1 MEKTLEQNRRR
12 IDIVS
17 DPSFVVSLDS
27 LSLDELRSRRS
38 LCDALDVELSYYRRL
53 LHGRM
58 DLLSFELRRRSG
70 AEQRTLIEALPEI
83 LADHETA
90 PPPAAGVD
98 EPPLK
103 ELSTELPDLPRTGNR
118 PIDKVLGDDF
128 LAHLPT
134 LDDDELEEIQGALAD
149 VESEVSAQR
158 RTVYTAYE
166 QIVEEITR
174 RYRDGLADADEL
186 LQT

>member
-1 MEKTLEQNRRR
+1 MENTLDQNRRR

-17 DPSFVVSLDS
+17 DPTFVASLDTVT
-27 LSLDELRSRRS
+27 LDELRSRRS
-38 LCDALDVELSYYRRL
+38 LCDDLDVELSYYRRL

-70 AEQRTLIEALPEI
+70 AEQRSLIEALPEI
-83 LADHETA
+83 LADQDAT
-90 PPPAAGVD
+90 PPPIAGID
-98 EPPLK
+98 ELPLK
-103 ELSTELPDLPRTGNR
+103 ELSTELPNIPQTGNR
-118 PIDKVLGDDF
+118 PIDRVLGDDF

-134 LDDDELEEIQGALAD
+134 LSDDELEEIQGALAD
-149 VESEVSAQR
+149 VEAEVSGQR